1 MIVDAIKTDRVY
13 PGKEPLTDFLD
24 RSLTTLTERSIL
36 VITSKVVALS
46 EGSFVSKENGLREE
60 TVVAEADYYLPKS
73 ESAYGIP
80 ITIRDNAFV
89 ARAGIDGSNTDGVYS
104 LLPTDS
110 YRTARMV
117 REYLEKRFGVKDIG
131 VVITDSHSTP
141 LRRGVTGIAI
151 GWSGFIGLKEYKD
164 TPDIFGHH
172 FTTHTNLVDALATA
186 AVLVMGEGAEQTP
199 LASISDIPFVEWSTD
214 SPTSEELAFF
224 KPTLETDLFAPLM
237 DYSKLRKGRRN
248 ESVFP

>member
-1 MIVDAIKTDRVY
+1 MIVNAIKTDRVY
-13 PGKEPLTDFLD
+13 PGKELLTDFLD
-24 RSLTTLTERSIL
+24 HSIATLTERSIL
-36 VITSKVVALS
+36 VITSKIVALS
-46 EGSFVSKENGLREE
+46 EGSFISKENGLSEK
-60 TVVAEADYYLPKS
+60 TVIAEADYYLPKS

-89 ARAGIDGSNTDGVYS
+89 ARAGIDGSNTDSVYS
-104 LLPTDS
+104 LLPADS
-110 YRTARMV
+110 YVTARMI
-117 REYLEKRFGVKDIG
+117 RNHLIRRFDRKEIG
-131 VVITDSHSTP
+131 VIITDSHSTP

-172 FTTHTNLVDALATA
+172 FTTHTNVVDALATA

-199 LASISDIPFVEWSTD
+199 LASISDLHFVEWNAA
-214 SPTSEELAFF
+214 SPTTEELTFF
-224 KPTLETDLFAPLM
+224 KPSLETDLFAPLM
-237 DYSKLRKGRRN
+237 NYSKLRKGRRN